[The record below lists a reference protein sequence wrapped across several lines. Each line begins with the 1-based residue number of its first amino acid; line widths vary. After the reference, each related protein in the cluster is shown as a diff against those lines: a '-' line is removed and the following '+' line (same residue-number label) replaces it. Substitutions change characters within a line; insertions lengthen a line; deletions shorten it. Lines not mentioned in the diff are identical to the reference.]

1 MRRGILL
8 LVIAALSVLAAC
20 GGAGDSSS
28 EEESKGTVTF
38 GLNNWAENIA
48 VSNMWKVILEEKG
61 YDIELKSME
70 KAPVW
75 AGISQGDLDVAA
87 EVWLPATDKP
97 LYEEYKDDL
106 KLHKTWYEGTGLGLV
121 VPSYMDITS
130 IEELNQKKDELGL
143 EQIVG
148 IDPGASLMEMSRTAL
163 EEYSLN
169 YELVDSSGPA
179 MMSELKKAYEN
190 EEPIVVTLWNPHW
203 AFAEYD
209 LKYLEDPKK
218 VYGEADDIYYMT
230 RTDFEEDHPEI
241 VEWMNK
247 WKMDDDSLGSLM
259 ATIKEADDAESGAK
273 QWIEENQELVSEW
286 TE

>member
-1 MRRGILL
+1 MRRVILL
-8 LVIAALSVLAAC
+8 MVIAALSILAAC
-20 GGAGDSSS
+20 GGSEDSAGD
-28 EEESKGTVTF
+28 EESKGTVTL

-48 VSNMWKVILEEKG
+48 VSNMWKVILEDKG

-87 EVWLPATDKP
+87 EVWLPSTDKP
-97 LYEEYKDDL
+97 LYEEYKEDVDL
-106 KLHKTWYEGTGLGLV
+106 QETWYEGTGLGLV
-121 VPSYMDITS
+121 VPAYMDINS
-130 IEELNQKKDELGL
+130 IDELNDKKDELGL

-148 IDPGASLMEMSRTAL
+148 IDPGASLMEMSRTAVD
-163 EEYSLN
+163 EYDLN
-169 YELVDSSGPA
+169 YDLVDSSGPA
-179 MMSELKKAYEN
+179 MMSELKKAYED

-209 LKYLEDPKK
+209 LKYLKDPKK
-218 VYGEADDIYYMT
+218 VYGEADDIYFMT
-230 RTDFEEDHPEI
+230 RTDFSDDHPEV

-273 QWIEENQELVSEW
+273 QWVEENQDLVSEW
-286 TE
+286 TK